1 MHNTIL
7 NIVILIVS
15 HNIACNFSFLFQ
27 KKKKKK
33 SDLINSHDLRSKHN
47 QQKSKRSEHHASVA
61 SISRVED
68 LWCAVSPKG
77 RSVKRWISLNF

>member
-27 KKKKKK
+27 KKKKEKIWPNK
-33 SDLINSHDLRSKHN
+33 QSWS
-47 QQKSKRSEHHASVA
+47 
-61 SISRVED
+61 
-68 LWCAVSPKG
+68 
-77 RSVKRWISLNF
+77 

>member
-1 MHNTIL
+1 MSNLIQQKAVFQVKLYYTTCSLMHNTIL

-47 QQKSKRSEHHASVA
+47 QQKSK
-61 SISRVED
+61 
-68 LWCAVSPKG
+68 
-77 RSVKRWISLNF
+77 